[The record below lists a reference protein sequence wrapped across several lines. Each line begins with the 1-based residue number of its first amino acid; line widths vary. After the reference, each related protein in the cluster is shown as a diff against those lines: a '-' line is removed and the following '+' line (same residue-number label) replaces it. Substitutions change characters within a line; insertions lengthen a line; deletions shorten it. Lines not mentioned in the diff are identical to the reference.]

1 MNTWPAT
8 HMTNKKRSF
17 KNNANKK
24 CISSLPEKEYMTFFA
39 TMIWPSNLK
48 SLQQR
53 KETRTFNMVDLRV
66 SYANKTGNTSNRL
79 IGC

>member
-24 CISSLPEKEYMTFFA
+24 CIWSLPEKDYMTFFA

-48 SLQQR
+48 SLHQTHR
-53 KETRTFNMVDLRV
+53 REFLTLAFKAFSKEKKREP
-66 SYANKTGNTSNRL
+66 S
-79 IGC
+79 IW